1 MARYEKVFMLM
12 VLFAFCFTPS
22 AGHASGYLAGK
33 VIDVFTGQP
42 IPGAFV
48 TSGNAAV
55 STDENGQFFTR
66 TDGNKLSVRAHG
78 YLKAELDANVNI
90 FSTPPLIKLTPFTPK
105 ALYLTV
111 YGIGDREIRNSAMK
125 LIEETEINALVIDVK
140 GDRGMIP
147 YKSSIPL
154 ASEIGAQKIIT
165 VRDMDSLLKSLKA
178 KGIYTI
184 ARIVTFKD
192 NLLAQ
197 ARPELAIRT
206 GTGTVWKDRE
216 DLSWVD
222 PSRKEVWD
230 YNISIA
236 IEAAKIGFDE
246 VQFDYVRFPDTKG
259 LEFSVPSTEE
269 NRTKFITGF
278 LAEAKKRLTPYNV
291 FLAADIFG
299 YVCWNSN
306 DTDIGQKIEAVSAV
320 VDYVSPM
327 LYPSGFQYGIPGYR
341 NPVANPYEIVN
352 LTLKRAM
359 ERTNLPPT
367 RFRPW
372 LQAFKDYAFDG
383 RHFTAREISEQIN
396 ASEESGANGWMLW
409 NPRNTYSTGGLKR
422 KDGKLG
428 MRNRIPRES
437 FVRKE
442 EAKTSDALESPPG
455 LTYND

>member
-1 MARYEKVFMLM
+1 MRRYEKVFMFMALCA
-12 VLFAFCFTPS
+12 LCLTPS

-33 VIDVFTGQP
+33 VIDVLTGLP

-55 STDENGQFFTR
+55 FTDKNGQFFTR

-78 YLKAELDANVNI
+78 YLKSELDANVNI
-90 FSTPPLIKLTPFTPK
+90 IAAPPLIKLTPFTPK

-111 YGIGDREIRNSAMK
+111 YGIGDREIRNSAIT
-125 LIEETEINALVIDVK
+125 LLEETELNALVIDVK

-147 YKSSIPL
+147 YKSTIPL

-165 VRDMDSLLKSLKA
+165 VRDMSDLLKSLKE
-178 KGIYTI
+178 KKIYTI

-197 ARPELAIRT
+197 ARPDLAVRRN
-206 GTGTVWKDRE
+206 GTVWKDRE
-216 DLSWVD
+216 NLSWVD
-222 PSRKEVWD
+222 PSKKEVWD

-236 IEAAKIGFDE
+236 IEAAKLGFDE
-246 VQFDYVRFPDTKG
+246 IQFDYVRFPDTKG

-269 NRTKFITGF
+269 NRTQAISGF
-278 LAEAKKRLTPYNV
+278 LSEAKKRLTPYNV
-291 FLAADIFG
+291 YLAADIFG

-320 VDYVSPM
+320 VDYISPM

-372 LQAFKDYAFDG
+372 LQAFRDYAFDG
-383 RHFTAREISEQIN
+383 RYFTAKEISEQIN
-396 ASEESGANGWMLW
+396 ASEELGANGWMLW
-409 NPRNTYSTGGLKR
+409 NPRNAYSSGGLKR
-422 KDGKLG
+422 ENGKFG
-428 MRNRIPRES
+428 MMNKTSRES
-437 FVRKE
+437 LVQKE
-442 EAKTSDALESPPG
+442 ETKNSDTLEELPG

>member
-1 MARYEKVFMLM
+1 MRRYEKVFVLM
-12 VLFAFCFTPS
+12 ALCALCFMPS

-33 VIDVFTGQP
+33 VVDVLTGQP

-55 STDENGQFFTR
+55 LTDGNGQFFTR
-66 TDGNKLSVRAHG
+66 TDGNKISVRAHG
-78 YLKAELDANVNI
+78 YLKSELDANVNI
-90 FSTPPLIKLTPFTPK
+90 IASPPLIKLTPFTPK

-111 YGIGDREIRNSAMK
+111 YGIGDREIRNSAIK
-125 LIEETEINALVIDVK
+125 LLEETELNALVIDVK

-147 YKSSIPL
+147 YISTIPL

-165 VRDMDSLLKSLKA
+165 VREMDALLKSLKG

-192 NLLAQ
+192 DLLAQ
-197 ARPELAIRT
+197 ARPDLAVMRN
-206 GTGTVWKDRE
+206 GTVWKDRE
-216 DLSWVD
+216 NLSWVD
-222 PSRKEVWD
+222 PSKKEVWD

-236 IEAAKIGFDE
+236 IEAAKLGFDE

-269 NRTKFITGF
+269 NRTKAISGF
-278 LAEAKKRLTPYNV
+278 LSEAKKRLIPYNV
-291 FLAADIFG
+291 YLSADIFG

-306 DTDIGQKIEAVSAV
+306 DTDIGQKIEAVSAI
-320 VDYVSPM
+320 VDYISPM

-359 ERTNLPPT
+359 ERTNLPPS

-383 RHFTAREISEQIN
+383 RYFTAREISEQIS

-409 NPRNTYSTGGLKR
+409 NPRNAYSPGGLKR
-422 KDGKLG
+422 KDEKLG
-428 MRNRIPRES
+428 LRNRIPHES
-437 FVRKE
+437 FVQKE
-442 EAKTSDALESPPG
+442 EAETSDELETLPG
-455 LTYND
+455 PTYND

>member
-1 MARYEKVFMLM
+1 MALCA
-12 VLFAFCFTPS
+12 LCLIPS

-33 VIDVFTGQP
+33 VIDVLTGQP

-55 STDENGQFFTR
+55 FTDRNGQFFTR

-78 YLKAELDANVNI
+78 YLKSELDANVNI
-90 FSTPPLIKLTPFTPK
+90 IAAPPLIKLTPFTPK

-111 YGIGDREIRNSAMK
+111 YGIGDREIRNSAIK
-125 LIEETEINALVIDVK
+125 LLEETELNALVIDVK

-147 YKSSIPL
+147 YKSTIPL

-165 VRDMDSLLKSLKA
+165 VRDMSDLLKSLKE
-178 KGIYTI
+178 KKIYTI

-197 ARPELAIRT
+197 ARPDLAVRRN
-206 GTGTVWKDRE
+206 GTVWKDRE
-216 DLSWVD
+216 NLSWVD
-222 PSRKEVWD
+222 PSKREVWD

-236 IEAAKIGFDE
+236 IEAAKLGFDE
-246 VQFDYVRFPDTKG
+246 IQFDYVRFPDTKG

-269 NRTKFITGF
+269 NRTQAISGF
-278 LAEAKKRLTPYNV
+278 LSEAKKRLTPYNV
-291 FLAADIFG
+291 YLAADIFG

-320 VDYVSPM
+320 VDYISPM

-352 LTLKRAM
+352 LTLKKAM

-372 LQAFKDYAFDG
+372 LQAFRDYAFDG
-383 RHFTAREISEQIN
+383 RYFTAKEISEQIN
-396 ASEESGANGWMLW
+396 ASEELGANGWMLW
-409 NPRNTYSTGGLKR
+409 NPRNAYSSGGLKR
-422 KDGKLG
+422 DDGKFG
-428 MRNRIPRES
+428 MINKTSSES

-442 EAKTSDALESPPG
+442 EAKNSDTLEELPG

>member
-1 MARYEKVFMLM
+1 MRRYEKVFMFMALCA
-12 VLFAFCFTPS
+12 LCLTPS

-33 VIDVFTGQP
+33 VIDVLTGLP

-55 STDENGQFFTR
+55 FTDKNGQFFTR

-78 YLKAELDANVNI
+78 YLKSELDANVNI
-90 FSTPPLIKLTPFTPK
+90 IAAPPLIKLTPFTPK

-111 YGIGDREIRNSAMK
+111 YGIGDREIRNSAIT
-125 LIEETEINALVIDVK
+125 LLEETELNALVIDVK

-147 YKSSIPL
+147 YKSTIPL

-165 VRDMDSLLKSLKA
+165 VRDMSDLLKSLKE
-178 KGIYTI
+178 KKIYTI

-197 ARPELAIRT
+197 ARPDLAVRRN
-206 GTGTVWKDRE
+206 GTVWKDRE
-216 DLSWVD
+216 NLSWVD
-222 PSRKEVWD
+222 PSKKEVWD

-236 IEAAKIGFDE
+236 IEAAKLGFDE
-246 VQFDYVRFPDTKG
+246 IQFDYVRFPDTKG

-269 NRTKFITGF
+269 NRTQAISGF
-278 LAEAKKRLTPYNV
+278 LSEAKKRLTPYNV
-291 FLAADIFG
+291 YLAADIFG

-320 VDYVSPM
+320 VDYISPM

-372 LQAFKDYAFDG
+372 LQAFRDYAFDG
-383 RHFTAREISEQIN
+383 RYFTAKEISEQIN
-396 ASEESGANGWMLW
+396 ASEELGANGWMLW
-409 NPRNTYSTGGLKR
+409 NPRNAYSSGGLKR
-422 KDGKLG
+422 ENGKVG
-428 MRNRIPRES
+428 MMNKTSRES
-437 FVRKE
+437 LVQKE
-442 EAKTSDALESPPG
+442 ETKNSDTLEELPG